1 MLVGMIFKARTMPDI
16 VPHVYC
22 FPYLRNKKS
31 FFGDSLLSFVLK
43 NLNHILVATNELAAS
58 VQHSGVRETAFLHDL
73 SRCGIAGEMICPDV
87 FEMLHLDAV
96 VNHQFQCFGAD
107 SSVPI
112 RLSYPVANLT
122 VVFSDRDIAGF
133 LGVVAHAAD
142 SLTSLF
148 QDNCP
153 CRVIMEE
160 CPDDFPT
167 FLY

>member
-1 MLVGMIFKARTMPDI
+1 MIFKARTMPDI

-31 FFGDSLLSFVLK
+31 FFGDLLSFILE
-43 NLNHILVATNELAAS
+43 NLNHVLVAAHELAAS

-73 SRCGIAGEMICPDV
+73 SRCGIAGEMMCPDV

>member
-1 MLVGMIFKARTMPDI
+1 MLVGMIFKARTRQDI

-31 FFGDSLLSFVLK
+31 FFGDLLSFILE
-43 NLNHILVATNELAAS
+43 NLNHVLVATNELAAS

-73 SRCGIAGEMICPDV
+73 SRCGIAGEVICPDV
-87 FEMLHLDAV
+87 FEMLHLNAV
-96 VNHQFQCFGAD
+96 VDHQFQCFGAD
-107 SSVPI
+107 PSVPI
-112 RLSYPVANLT
+112 WLSYPVANLT